1 MSLLLPATVFDYIQR
16 SAASL
21 LSTASLDGD
30 YNLLLAQ
37 FIENPS
43 EKLHLYERLET
54 EKLAD
59 LAHSASIVV
68 FLKQRGPLL
77 DSVPCT
83 DQIFVA
89 KLPLRSSPRQNFE
102 YLELLLQFGIS
113 PYFSALT
120 SFATSQSVASTQK
133 KISELAL
140 SFQHLQQTIQ
150 IPNLATTAHPAILRA
165 VRQNQHLAAFSIDIL
180 DEHTKTDSKIL
191 NEMQSIVNDWVKQV
205 QNVAQLSHEPS
216 DGPTLA
222 EVNFWA
228 SKETALLSIQEQLK
242 SPEIQLTLD
251 VLRSA
256 KRYHATVTFSDT
268 GIKDAL
274 NVAAKYNQLLKDLPI
289 NDLLSAQSL
298 DKIGEAVSSIF
309 EHLRKLRVTMYP
321 IQRAIELC
329 QTIVEDT
336 MLKITG
342 ILHDAKVME
351 LAYADFKLISD
362 QVDDLL
368 NNLDDHIKDFTTMAR
383 ELLRKRSDKF
393 IAVRIV
399 VPDELKKAVSKAAGF
414 RSQHEE
420 LREIVSNLVKAT
432 KVTAYLEEL
441 DYAYSAVETANPLD
455 IGTEGQRAW
464 TQAERTYQ
472 KRVNAL
478 EDKLIE
484 FLRQTLQAISAPNET
499 FTIFE
504 QYSFLLKRP
513 NIRASIFDHQHE
525 LLQVIQDDLVSLQQ
539 EFERQKSTQKMLQ
552 LRDIPRFSSMIAWI
566 SQARYK
572 IEFLITRMEL
582 VLTKDWA
589 KYPEGAKI
597 ENEMKLLMEKL
608 DLDKC
613 YRDWLSSFKQ
623 NVKDTTVRQYILKI
637 ERTESKEF
645 TVKVNLSPAD
655 AELFKEVNLL
665 QIMGFE
671 IPRNVASLAH
681 TLETIYPIATSLN
694 NSVINFES
702 ILQQVDQL
710 GELKVLLQPYLITI
724 FRGITFLSQS
734 EWIALENAQVLI
746 ESGLTNLDEVKVCEE
761 AEKFQFQIQTLL
773 QKFEFLESSREQ
785 IKTALNDLTTCRY
798 TAEEFRRNIDT
809 LQREV
814 NKFALQGFTNIE
826 EFTNAMNLAVE
837 DILFHRCKSELAIWR
852 ARLCG
857 MEGDIPDK
865 IHTIVMQDFK
875 LSVRPPLEISEMSIV
890 ADLNKCLN
898 TVTSQHRLTSGHF
911 DVSIDDH
918 PKMFSNLQNLLQRP
932 YFECVEELGQ
942 VMVLAK
948 NLVDKWL
955 QLQSLWGIELED
967 LKRAFGTN
975 LSQWRDALLEVK
987 HLKEAFDTVETFTR
1001 FGPIKLEYE
1010 QAQWK
1015 VSTYY
1020 NTWQR
1025 NILDALTHLVSKEIN
1040 CTLEEVKA
1048 QRRAI
1053 ETAPVDFGSAKAVIA
1068 LVDFLYQTKNYVQES
1083 STKIQ
1088 TLDSCNH
1095 LLILFR
1101 VKFGHDWVHFEQL
1114 QKAFFALSTLVD
1126 AKIQLILSNMT
1137 LVVSTV
1143 EKEAGML
1150 KESIDSLNKQWSNDK
1165 PLGKKLEPEVALS
1178 SLSRFE
1184 NACLRLMKEWS
1195 KLLNASKVLDLQLL
1209 IKDNLSSILGEV
1221 EDLRR
1226 FWSIINELQVSLTEL
1241 RSQKWSSVTISSLR
1255 KTLEDILARSRA
1267 QPATIRQYSAF
1278 EEFQAKLKTYIKVL
1292 PIIGGL
1298 RSDAINDRHWIEI
1311 FRDHTLKEP
1320 PANMTLGHVLD
1331 LDLAANEKYFKS
1343 AIHKAQGEKSLEKS
1357 INNIQKNWD
1366 QLSFQLFQFNDEFR
1380 LIKGWDVLFQT
1391 ITEDLNTLWSTK
1403 MSPYY
1408 SAFEKTINQLEEK
1421 LSDVQS
1427 VLDMWI
1433 DVQRQWI
1440 YLSGVFEKND
1450 EIRKLLPLESNR
1462 FYNTSSEFHS
1472 LMKKVYKSVLVAEV
1486 SNIPNVKQILTK
1498 ISETLEKIKK
1508 SLIGYLEKQRD
1519 IFPRFY
1525 FIGNEEL
1532 LEIVGNSTNI
1542 PLVSTYLQ
1550 KMFIGIAGTLY
1561 NPDVSKIEGIIS
1573 PEGEK
1578 VTLNSPVSLVTHQ
1591 SLTDWLRELEMETK
1605 RTLAHLLQRSLKQLF
1620 TVWDSEDLKE
1630 SLVQWIDKYP
1640 NQILILSLQVF
1651 WTQLVESTA
1660 DHSMCVEKYS
1670 KVLSVFAELILKD
1683 LSSLQRRKYENLII
1697 ELVHQR
1703 DILALQKDQSLK
1715 SYEWLSQQRYYLV
1728 ETDNIVESVVVKQ
1741 GNWAA
1746 HYGFEYLG
1754 APARLV
1760 YTPLMDT
1767 CHLAM
1772 TEALNEKLGGSL
1784 VGPAG
1789 TGKTESIKAL
1799 GQNLGMM
1806 VLVFCCDETF
1816 DFHSVSRILI
1826 GVCRVGSWCC
1836 FDEFN
1841 RLDRKMLSAIST
1853 QIEKIETALG
1863 ADNGMN
1869 IEVLG
1874 KKFQVAAGSGVFIT
1888 SNPNYAGRSALP
1900 DNLKTKYRTFAVVQ
1914 PDESVICEV
1923 ILISQGFSSAKRL
1936 GEQVVDFFRRLA
1948 SSCSNQP
1955 HYDFGLRALKSTLAR
1970 CGGFRR
1976 ALREQSVDSEME
1988 SRIVVHSLNTVTLPK
2003 LLVQD
2008 EPFFSA
2014 HIDIF
2019 GCDEGLETAADELVP
2034 HLKEIAAER
2043 GLAASSS
2050 WLKKAL
2056 QVFEI
2061 QRSHH
2066 GFMMVGDAGS
2076 GKTMLFECLL
2086 EAMKRLTGVENSVY
2100 TIDPKVLGKEPLYG
2114 SLDYATREWTDGV
2127 FTTLLRRVELN
2138 LRREKSKNIW
2148 IVFDGDVDPQWVE
2161 NLNSV
2166 LDDNKILTLPSGE
2179 RIPLPDNVRIVFE
2192 VENLNFATPATVSRC
2207 GIVSFGNMLFGFED
2221 YYANLMCSFRN
2232 QSLENEDMAGNFRT
2246 GSVDDIK
2253 QRFANHLQELL
2264 PASVLQQVWLETKKY
2279 AHVMDR
2285 GLSMIDTFFGLM
2297 SQRLEKLAV
2306 QAAVVQEDL
2315 VPYVA
2320 HSALHSLIWSF
2331 AGDLSLE
2338 NREKFCSYVQTLPGL
2353 AQFSIPDMLYSDI
2366 SMVDYTW
2373 SPCDIE
2379 ESDLEP
2385 HMITRP
2391 DIVIPT
2397 LDTSVHENL
2406 IFSLVGKHETVILCG
2421 PPGSGKTMTLMSAL
2435 RKSHQYIFVGVNFSK
2450 DTTPDLVVKALEQ
2463 HCVYQTGPTGLKLV
2477 PAVAEKWV
2485 VLFCDEIN
2493 LPEFDEYGSQTT
2505 ISFLRQLVEKNGFWR
2520 KKDGA
2525 WVSLGNIQLVGA
2537 CNPPTDPGRN
2547 VLNGRFLRHCSVIM
2561 VDYPGTQSLN
2571 QIYSTFNKA
2580 LLKCV
2585 PDLRGYVQSLTDS
2598 MIQVYT
2604 SSKAHFT
2611 DRAHYIYSPREL
2623 TRWVRGIYEAVR
2635 SSTQLSLEGLLRIWA
2650 HEALRLFSDRLITQE
2665 ERIWTYEMIKS
2676 TLTKNFPYTDTES
2689 ALEMP
2694 ILYSGWLSYDY
2705 SPVSEKELGAFLEQR
2720 LKVFSEEETNVS
2732 LVLYPDL
2739 LDHVLRIDRV
2749 LKNPQGHMILVGPS
2763 GSGKTT
2769 LTKFVAWI
2777 NGLSIHQLS
2786 VSRKYTLA
2794 EFDATLRELLRRAA
2808 EGDKLCFIIDESAIL
2823 ETAFLERMNTLL
2835 ANAEVPGLF
2844 EGEDYNTLMTL
2855 CSQKSQEQG
2864 LFLDSDAEL
2873 YTWFTEQVAKNFH
2886 VVFTI
2891 TDPYSSNAPPLISSP
2906 ALFNR
2911 CVISWM
2917 GDWTA
2922 ESLETVAKGLLAVL
2936 PINNSQ
2942 YHAPLGVGVDGL
2954 RDAVVNVL
2962 VSIHGGFR
2970 NRSPT
2975 PNEFFS
2981 LVNNFISSF
2990 EQKETEL
2997 QEHQSHINVGLDRLR
3012 ETFLEVKKL
3021 SESLS
3026 VKKLQLDNKNKE
3038 AREMLDKMITDQNE
3052 AERKQ
3057 EASIEIH
3064 KRFTE
3069 QERIIS
3075 DRRNV
3080 VLEDLKNVEPLIL
3093 EAQKGVKN
3101 IKKQHLTELRSMN
3114 NPPEAVKMTLES
3126 VCILLGYEVNT
3137 WRDVQLI
3144 IRRDD
3149 FIASIVGFDSEVH
3162 LTKEL
3167 ADFMEREFISRP
3179 GYNFEAVNRASKAC
3193 GPLLLWVEAQLRY
3206 ASVVEKVQPL
3216 RNEVRA
3222 LENELI
3228 DTKAKLIA
3236 IDGMINDLQESIE
3249 VYKEK
3254 YSETIRESEK
3264 IKAEMQDVETK
3275 VGRSTLLLESLREE
3289 KVRWEAS
3296 VVAFQGQREC
3306 LVGNTLL
3313 GAAYMSYLGRY
3324 NELERREYLELWKTE
3339 LAKYAIPFD
3348 STFNYRASSLKPD
3361 QEFTWQTNG
3370 LPNDELFIENTMMMS
3385 ADRRFAFL
3393 IDPSGL
3399 MIDFMEKQ
3407 YQDIVVTS
3415 FLDDGYV
3422 KLLENC
3428 IRFGGSILIRDGE
3441 HYDPIVS
3448 RVIARDVE
3456 TSGGRSLVKLGSREI
3471 DLSPKFQL
3479 FVHTKDASARIP
3491 PYLEARMNVLNYTFT
3506 SSSLVNQAL
3515 NMTLNS
3521 EQPAL
3526 EQQLVELS
3534 KLNGEYKESLY
3545 NLENDLLLSLSDTR
3559 VSILENDE
3567 LVNKLESI
3575 KHEAAT
3581 IKTKLSQSS
3590 EILDQVKQVRDKYL
3604 SLGEAFC
3611 NIQLL
3616 LDRLWKLNRV
3626 YQFASMDMVVIF
3638 KKMLTQN
3645 KGRPVSE
3652 MVKAFGKE
3660 VYSTLSGSL
3669 LQEDRAIFENLMKE
3683 YVGDFEHSGEY
3694 DISQLLES
3702 HKYFILRTSGGFDAS
3717 STVYSLAL
3725 AAQQHVESYSMGSSE
3740 GVEVARRLFVAALKK
3755 GSWLLIENVHMAPDF
3770 VEIIPK
3776 LFEAEIHSEFRLFMT
3791 CQTDSHIAT
3800 TIVKMCK
3807 QVILESNPG
3816 IRTVLQETLIRPNG
3830 ILNLRKAQH
3839 PDHARLYVLLAWFYG
3854 ILRER
3859 LRFVPVG
3866 FKERYEF
3873 TQSDLSSAKH
3883 VLDQIISKGVS
3894 WDMLS
3899 NLLGRVVF
3907 GGKVTDKED
3916 LEVIIDIS
3924 ALLFNS
3930 NVLDSQS
3937 IAVDGSSIYLP
3948 ESDSIDDCISWIN
3961 SLPEIEPISWLGLN
3975 AEVERIVE
3983 EKQASRAKAEILK
3996 LK

>member
-1 MSLLLPATVFDYIQR
+1 MSLLLPATVFDYVRR

-21 LSTASLDGD
+21 LSTASLDGEYD
-30 YNLLLAQ
+30 
-37 FIENPS
+37 
-43 EKLHLYERLET
+43 
-54 EKLAD
+54 
-59 LAHSASIVV
+59 
-68 FLKQRGPLL
+68 
-77 DSVPCT
+77 
-83 DQIFVA
+83 
-89 KLPLRSSPRQNFE
+89 LPLRSSPRQNFE
-102 YLELLLQFGIS
+102 YLESLLQFGIA
-113 PYFSALT
+113 PYFSVLT
-120 SFATSQSVASTQK
+120 SSATSQSVASTQK
-133 KISELAL
+133 KISELTL

-150 IPNLATTAHPAILRA
+150 IPNLAATAHPAILRA
-165 VRQNQHLAAFSIDIL
+165 VRENQHLAAFSIDIL

-191 NEMQSIVNDWVKQV
+191 NEMQSIANDWMKQV

-228 SKETALLSIQEQLK
+228 SKEAALLSIQEQLR

-274 NVAAKYNQLLKDLPI
+274 NVAAKHNQLLKDLPI

-298 DKIGEAVSSIF
+298 DKIGEAVSAVF

-321 IQRAIELC
+321 IQRAIKLC
-329 QTIVEDT
+329 QSIVEDIVH
-336 MLKITG
+336 KISSV
-342 ILHDAKVME
+342 LHDAKVME
-351 LAYADFKLISD
+351 LTYAAFKLISD
-362 QVDDLL
+362 QVDGLL
-368 NNLDDHIKDFTTMAR
+368 GTLEECIKDFTTMAR

-393 IAVRIV
+393 IAVRIA
-399 VPDELKKAVSKAAGF
+399 VPNELKEAVSKAAEF

-432 KVTAYLEEL
+432 KVTEYLDEL

-455 IGTEGQRAW
+455 LGPEGQRAW

-499 FTIFE
+499 FTVFE
-504 QYSFLLKRP
+504 QYSFLLKRS
-513 NIRASIFDHQHE
+513 NIRASIFDHQSE
-525 LLQVIQDDLVSLQQ
+525 LLQVIQDDLASLQQ
-539 EFERQKSTQKMLQ
+539 EFKRQRSTQKMLQ
-552 LRDIPRFSSMIAWI
+552 LRDVPRFSSMIAWI

-572 IEFLITRMEL
+572 IEFLAARMEL

-613 YRDWLSSFKQ
+613 YRDWLSNFNHNFKEMT
-623 NVKDTTVRQYILKI
+623 VKRYIFKI
-637 ERTESKEF
+637 ERTESKDF
-645 TVKVNLSPAD
+645 RVKVNLSPAD

-671 IPRNVASLAH
+671 IPRNVASLANI
-681 TLETIYPIATSLN
+681 LETIYPVATSLN
-694 NSVINFES
+694 NSVINLES
-702 ILQQVDQL
+702 VLQQVDQL
-710 GELKVLLQPYLITI
+710 GELKVLLQPYLNII
-724 FRGITFLSQS
+724 FKGIKFLSQS

-746 ESGLTNLDEVKVCEE
+746 DSGLTNLDEVKVCEE
-761 AEKFQFQIQTLL
+761 AENFQSQIQTLL
-773 QKFEFLESSREQ
+773 QKFEFLEFSREQ
-785 IKTALNDLTTCRY
+785 IKAILDDLTTCKY
-798 TAEEFRRNIDT
+798 TEEAFRCNIDA

-814 NKFALQGFTNIE
+814 NQFALQGFTNIE
-826 EFTNAMNLAVE
+826 EFTNAMNVAVE
-837 DILFHRCKSELAIWR
+837 DILFHRCKSELTVWK

-865 IHTIVMQDFK
+865 VHTIVMQDFK
-875 LSVRPPLEISEMSIV
+875 IVVRPPLEISKMSIV
-890 ADLNKCLN
+890 GDLNKCLS
-898 TVTSQHRLTSGHF
+898 TVTNQQRLISGQF
-911 DVSIDDH
+911 DVSTDQNAH
-918 PKMFSNLQNLLQRP
+918 FFSGPQILLQRP
-932 YFECVEELGQ
+932 YFECIEELEH
-942 VMVLAK
+942 VVVSAK
-948 NLVDKWL
+948 GLVDKWL
-955 QLQSLWGIELED
+955 QLQSLWSIDFQD

-975 LSQWRDALLEVK
+975 LSQWRDALLDVK
-987 HLKEAFDTVETFTR
+987 NLKEAFDTVETFTR

-1015 VSTYY
+1015 VSNYY

-1025 NILDALTHLVSKEIN
+1025 NISDILTQLVSKEIR
-1040 CTLEEVKA
+1040 CSLEEIKA
-1048 QRRAI
+1048 QRRAL
-1053 ETAPVDFGSAKAVIA
+1053 ESAPVDFGSAKAVIA
-1068 LVDFLYQTKNYVQES
+1068 LVDLLYQTKNYVQES
-1083 STKIQ
+1083 STKIE
-1088 TLDSCNH
+1088 TIDSCNH

-1114 QKAFFALSTLVD
+1114 QKAFLSLSSLVD
-1126 AKIQLILSNMT
+1126 AKINLVLANMD

-1143 EKEAGML
+1143 EREASL
-1150 KESIDSLNKQWSNDK
+1150 LRESIDSLNKQWGNDK
-1165 PLGKKLEPEVALS
+1165 PLGKRLEPEVALS
-1178 SLSRFE
+1178 SLSGFE
-1184 NACLRLMKEWS
+1184 KACQRLIKERS

-1209 IKDNLSSILGEV
+1209 IKDTLSSILGEV

-1226 FWSIINELQVSLTEL
+1226 FWSIINELQVSLTDL
-1241 RSQKWSSVTISSLR
+1241 RSQEWSSVTITSLR
-1255 KTLEDILARSRA
+1255 KTLEDVLARSRA
-1267 QPATIRQYSAF
+1267 QPAAIRQYSAF
-1278 EEFQAKLKTYIKVL
+1278 EEFQAKVKTYIKVL

-1298 RSDAINDRHWIEI
+1298 RSDAISDRHWIEI
-1311 FRDHTLKEP
+1311 FRDHTLKDP
-1320 PANMTLGHVLD
+1320 PAKMTLGHVLD
-1331 LDLAANEKYFKS
+1331 LDLVTNEKYFKS
-1343 AIHKAQGEKSLEKS
+1343 AIHKAQGEKNLEKS
-1357 INNIQKNWD
+1357 ITAIQKNWE
-1366 QLSFQLFQFNDEFR
+1366 QLSFELFRFNDDFI
-1380 LIKGWDVLFQT
+1380 LIKGWDALFQT
-1391 ITEDLNTLWSTK
+1391 ITEDLNSLWSMK

-1408 SAFEKTINQLEEK
+1408 SAFEKTVNQLEMK
-1421 LSDVQS
+1421 LSDVQT

-1450 EIRKLLPLESNR
+1450 EIKKLLPLESTR
-1462 FYNTSSEFHS
+1462 FYNTSAEFHS
-1472 LMKKVYKSVLVAEV
+1472 LMKKVHKSVLVAEV
-1486 SNIPNVKQILTK
+1486 SNIPNIKQVLTK

-1532 LEIVGNSTNI
+1532 LEIVGNSANI
-1542 PLVSTYLQ
+1542 PLVSSYLQ

-1561 NPDVSKIEGIIS
+1561 NPELSRIEGIVS

-1578 VTLNSPVSLVTHQ
+1578 VNLNSPVSLVAHP
-1591 SLTDWLRELEMETK
+1591 SLTDWLRELETETK
-1605 RTLAHLLQRSLKQLF
+1605 RTLAHLLQRSLKQLL
-1620 TVWDSEDLKE
+1620 TVWDSQDQKG

-1640 NQILILSLQVF
+1640 NQVLILSLQVF
-1651 WTQLVESTA
+1651 WTQLVESSA
-1660 DHSMCVEKYS
+1660 ELSICEEKYS
-1670 KVLSVFAELILKD
+1670 EVLSIFAELILHD

-1703 DILALQKDQSLK
+1703 EVLALQEKQNLK
-1715 SYEWLSQQRYYLV
+1715 SYEWLSQQRYYLI
-1728 ETDNIVESVVVKQ
+1728 ETDNILESVVVKQ

-1799 GQNLGMM
+1799 GQNLGVM

-1853 QIEKIETALG
+1853 QIEKIETALE
-1863 ADNGMN
+1863 ADNGMD
-1869 IEVLG
+1869 IEILG
-1874 KKFQVAAGSGVFIT
+1874 KKFPVAAGSGVFIT

-1914 PDESVICEV
+1914 PDESMICEV

-1948 SSCSNQP
+1948 SSCSDQP

-1976 ALREQSVDSEME
+1976 ALRDQSVDSEME

-2003 LLVQD
+2003 LLVHD
-2008 EPFFSA
+2008 EPFFA
-2014 HIDIF
+2014 EHISIF
-2019 GCDEGLETAADELVP
+2019 GCAEGLKTAADELVP
-2034 HLKEIAAER
+2034 HLKEIAAEK
-2043 GLAASSS
+2043 GLAASSA

-2066 GFMMVGDAGS
+2066 GFMMVGDAAS
-2076 GKTMLFECLL
+2076 GKTLLFECLL
-2086 EAMKRLTGVENSVY
+2086 EAMKRLTGVENSLY

-2127 FTTLLRRVELN
+2127 FTSILRRVELN

-2166 LDDNKILTLPSGE
+2166 LDDNKMLTLPSGE
-2179 RIPLPDNVRIVFE
+2179 RIPLPENVRIVFE

-2207 GIVSFGNMLFGFED
+2207 GIVSFGNRLFDLED

-2232 QSLENEDMAGNFRT
+2232 QSLENEDMAGSFRG

-2253 QRFANHLQELL
+2253 QKFVDHVQELL
-2264 PASVLQQVWLETKKY
+2264 PASVLQQLLLETKKY

-2285 GLSMIDTFFGLM
+2285 DLSMIDTFFGLM
-2297 SQRLEKLAV
+2297 SQRLEQLAA
-2306 QAAVVQEDL
+2306 QAAIVHDDT

-2320 HSALHSLIWSF
+2320 RSTLHSLMWSF
-2331 AGDLSLE
+2331 AGDLTLE
-2338 NREKFCSYVQTLPGL
+2338 NRERFCSYVQTLPGL
-2353 AQFSIPDMLYSDI
+2353 ARFSSPDMLYSDI
-2366 SMVDYTW
+2366 SMVDYDW
-2373 SPCDIE
+2373 SPCDVEAI
-2379 ESDLEP
+2379 DLEP

-2397 LDTSVHENL
+2397 LGTRVLENL
-2406 IFSLVGKHETVILCG
+2406 IFSLVRKHETVILCG
-2421 PPGSGKTMTLMSAL
+2421 PPGSGKTMTLMAAL

-2450 DTTPDLVVKALEQ
+2450 DTTPELVVKALEQ
-2463 HCVYQTGPTGLKLV
+2463 HCVYQTSPAGLKLV

-2493 LPEFDEYGSQTT
+2493 LPAFDEYGSQTT
-2505 ISFLRQLVEKNGFWR
+2505 ISFLRQLVERNGFWR
-2520 KKDGA
+2520 KQDGA

-2547 VLNGRFLRHCSVIM
+2547 VLNRRFLRHCSVIM

-2635 SSTQLSLEGLLRIWA
+2635 SSPQLSLEGFLRIWA
-2650 HEALRLFSDRLITQE
+2650 HEALRLFSDRLISQE
-2665 ERIWTYEMIKS
+2665 ERNWTYEMIKS
-2676 TLTKNFPYTDTES
+2676 TLTKNFPCIDAES
-2689 ALEMP
+2689 ALQTP

-2705 SPVSEKELGAFLEQR
+2705 SPVSEKELGAFVEQR

-2777 NGLSIHQLS
+2777 NGLWIHQLS
-2786 VSRKYTLA
+2786 VSRNYTLA

-2808 EGDKLCFIIDESAIL
+2808 DGEKLCFIIDESAIL

-2844 EGEDYNTLMTL
+2844 EGEDYNTLMTV

-2917 GDWTA
+2917 GDWRA

-2942 YHAPLGVGVDGL
+2942 YHAPSGVDVDGL
-2954 RDAVVNVL
+2954 RDAVVDVL

-2981 LVNNFISSF
+2981 LVNNFIRSF
-2990 EQKETEL
+2990 KQKETEL

-3021 SESLS
+3021 NESLS
-3026 VKKLQLDNKNKE
+3026 VKKIQLDNKNKE
-3038 AREMLDKMITDQNE
+3038 ARQMLDKMITDQNE

-3064 KRFTE
+3064 KRFAE

-3075 DRRNV
+3075 ERRNV
-3080 VLEDLKNVEPLIL
+3080 VLEDLRNVEPLIL

-3126 VCILLGYEVNT
+3126 VCILLGYDVST

-3216 RNEVRA
+3216 RNEVQL
-3222 LENELI
+3222 LENELV

-3264 IKAEMQDVETK
+3264 IKAEMQDVEAK

-3313 GAAYMSYLGRY
+3313 EAAYMSYLGRY
-3324 NELERREYLELWKTE
+3324 NELERREYLELWKRE

-3348 STFNYRASSLKPD
+3348 STFTYRASSLKPD

-3370 LPNDELFIENTMMMS
+3370 LPNDELFIENTMIMS
-3385 ADRRFAFL
+3385 ADKRFAFL

-3399 MIDFMEKQ
+3399 MIDFMGKQ
-3407 YQDIVVTS
+3407 YQDLVITS

-3441 HYDPIVS
+3441 HYDPIIS

-3471 DLSPKFQL
+3471 DLSPNFQL

-3491 PYLEARMNVLNYTFT
+3491 LCLEARMNVLNYTFT

-3521 EQPAL
+3521 EQPSL
-3526 EQQLVELS
+3526 QQQLDELS

-3575 KHEAAT
+3575 KHQAAT
-3581 IKTKLSQSS
+3581 IKTKLSRSS
-3590 EILDQVKQVRDKYL
+3590 EVLDQVKQVRDKYL

-3611 NIQLL
+3611 SIQLL
-3616 LDRLWKLNRV
+3616 LDRLWKLNRI
-3626 YQFASMDMVVIF
+3626 YQFASLDLVVIF
-3638 KKMLTQN
+3638 RKMLMQN

-3660 VYSTLSGSL
+3660 VYSTLSSSL
-3669 LQEDRAIFENLMKE
+3669 LQEDRAIFESLLKQ

-3694 DISQLLES
+3694 DISQLLAS
-3702 HKYFILRTSGGFDAS
+3702 NKYFILRTSGGFDAS
-3717 STVYSLAL
+3717 STVYSLART
-3725 AAQQHVESYSMGSSE
+3725 AQQHVESYSMGSSE
-3740 GVEVARRLFVAALKK
+3740 GVEVARRLFAAALKK
-3755 GSWLLIENVHMAPDF
+3755 GNWLLIENVHMAPDF
-3770 VEIIPK
+3770 IEIIPK
-3776 LFEAEIHSEFRLFMT
+3776 LLEGEIHKEFRLFMT
-3791 CQTDSHIAT
+3791 SQTDSHIAAT
-3800 TIVKMCK
+3800 VVKMCK

-3816 IRTVLQETLIRPNG
+3816 IRTVLQETLVRTNG
-3830 ILNLRKAQH
+3830 ILNLGKAQH
-3839 PDHARLYVLLAWFYG
+3839 PDHARMYVLLAWFYG

-3866 FKERYEF
+3866 FKENYEF
-3873 TQSDLSSAKH
+3873 TQSDLSSARN
-3883 VLDQIISKGVS
+3883 VLDQIISKGIS

-3916 LEVIIDIS
+3916 LKAITDIS

-3930 NVLDSQS
+3930 NVLDAQS
-3937 IAVDGSSIYLP
+3937 IAVDGSSVFLP
-3948 ESDSIDDCISWIN
+3948 ETDSIDDCISWIN

-3975 AEVERIVE
+3975 TEVERIVE
-3983 EKQASRAKAEILK
+3983 EKQASRISAEILK

>member
-1 MSLLLPATVFDYIQR
+1 MSLLLPATVFDYIRR

-21 LSTASLDGD
+21 LSAASLDGD
-30 YNLLLAQ
+30 YDLLLTQ
-37 FIENPS
+37 FIQNPTES
-43 EKLHLYERLET
+43 ALFLRLET

-59 LAHSASIVV
+59 LAQSASIVV

-77 DSVPCT
+77 ASLPCS

-89 KLPLRSSPRQNFE
+89 KLPLRSPPRQNFE
-102 YLELLLQFGIS
+102 YLESLLQFGIA
-113 PYFSALT
+113 PYFSVLT
-120 SFATSQSVASTQK
+120 SAATSQSVASTQK
-133 KISELAL
+133 KISELTL

-150 IPNLATTAHPAILRA
+150 IPNLATTAHPAILHA
-165 VRQNQHLAAFSIDIL
+165 VQQNQHLASVSIDVL

-191 NEMQSIVNDWVKQV
+191 NEMQAIVNEWVKQV

-268 GIKDAL
+268 GIRDAL
-274 NVAAKYNQLLKDLPI
+274 NLAAKYNQLLKDLPI

-298 DKIGEAVSSIF
+298 DKVGEAVSAIF

-329 QTIVEDT
+329 QTIVEDI
-336 MLKITG
+336 MHKLIG
-342 ILHDAKVME
+342 ILHNAKVME

-362 QVDDLL
+362 QVDNLL
-368 NNLDDHIKDFTTMAR
+368 GNLDECIKDFTTMAR

-399 VPDELKKAVSKAAGF
+399 VPSELKEAVSKAAEF

-420 LREIVSNLVKAT
+420 LKEIVSNLVKAT
-432 KVTAYLEEL
+432 KVTEYLEEV
-441 DYAYSAVETANPLD
+441 DYAYSAVETASPLD
-455 IGTEGQRAW
+455 MGTEGQRAW
-464 TQAERTYQ
+464 TQVERTYQ

-478 EDKLIE
+478 EDKLIA
-484 FLRQTLQAISAPNET
+484 FLRQTLQAISAPNEI

-504 QYSFLLKRP
+504 QYSFLLRRP
-513 NIRASIFDHQHE
+513 NIRAAIFDHQHE

-539 EFERQKSTQKMLQ
+539 EFKRQKSTQKMLQ
-552 LRDIPRFSSMIAWI
+552 LRDVPRFSSMIAWI

-572 IEFLITRMEL
+572 IEFLVTRMEL

-597 ENEMKLLMEKL
+597 ENEMELLMEKL

-623 NVKDTTVRQYILKI
+623 NIKDTTVKQKILKI
-637 ERTESKEF
+637 ERTESKELR
-645 TVKVNLSPAD
+645 VKVNLTPAD

-694 NSVINFES
+694 NSVINLES
-702 ILQQVDQL
+702 ILKQVDQL
-710 GELKVLLQPYLITI
+710 GELKVLLQPYLNTI
-724 FRGITFLSQS
+724 FEGIRFLSQS

-746 ESGLTNLDEVKVCEE
+746 DSGLTNLDEVKVCEE
-761 AEKFQFQIQTLL
+761 AEKFQSQIQTLL
-773 QKFEFLESSREQ
+773 QKFEFLELSREQ
-785 IKTALNDLTTCRY
+785 IKAILNDLTTCNY
-798 TAEEFRRNIDT
+798 TEDGFRRNIDA
-809 LQREV
+809 LQRDV

-826 EFTNAMNLAVE
+826 EFTSAMNFAVE
-837 DILFHRCKSELAIWR
+837 DILVHRCQSELALWK
-852 ARLCG
+852 ARLYG
-857 MEGDIPDK
+857 MEGAIPDK

-875 LSVRPPLEISEMSIV
+875 LSVRPPLELSNMSIV

-898 TVTSQHRLTSGHF
+898 IVTGQHRLTSGQF
-911 DVSIDDH
+911 DVSIDQS
-918 PKMFSNLQNLLQRP
+918 PNSFSNLQSMLQRP
-932 YFECVEELGQ
+932 YFECVEELGH
-942 VMVLAK
+942 VMVSATS
-948 NLVDKWL
+948 LVGKWL
-955 QLQSLWGIELED
+955 QLQSLWSIEFED
-967 LKRAFGTN
+967 LKKAFGTN
-975 LSQWRDALLEVK
+975 LSQWRDALLDVK
-987 HLKEAFDTVETFTR
+987 NLKEAFDTVETFTKI
-1001 FGPIKLEYE
+1001 GPIKLEYE
-1010 QAQWK
+1010 HAQRK
-1015 VSTYY
+1015 VSAHY

-1025 NILDALTHLVSKEIN
+1025 NILDVLTQLVSKEIS
-1040 CTLEEVKA
+1040 CTLEEIRA
-1048 QRRAI
+1048 QRRAV

-1068 LVDFLYQTKNYVQES
+1068 LVDLLYQTRNYVQEG
-1083 STKIQ
+1083 STKLQ
-1088 TLDSCNH
+1088 TIDSCNH

-1101 VKFGHDWVHFEQL
+1101 VKFGHDWVHYEQL
-1114 QKAFFALSTLVD
+1114 QKAFFSLSSLVD
-1126 AKIQLILSNMT
+1126 AKIQLVLSNMAT
-1137 LVVSTV
+1137 VVSTV
-1143 EKEAGML
+1143 EKEASKL
-1150 KESIDSLNKQWSNDK
+1150 KESIDSLTNQWDNDK

-1178 SLSRFE
+1178 SLSGFE
-1184 NACLRLMKEWS
+1184 KACKRLLKERS

-1209 IKDNLSSILGEV
+1209 IKDTLSSVLEEIG
-1221 EDLRR
+1221 DLRR
-1226 FWSIINELQVSLTEL
+1226 FWSIIDGLQVSLTEL
-1241 RSQKWSSVTISSLR
+1241 RSQEWSSVTISSLR
-1255 KTLEDILARSRA
+1255 KLLEDILARSRA
-1267 QPATIRQYSAF
+1267 QPAAIRQYSAF
-1278 EEFQAKLKTYIKVL
+1278 EEFQGKLKSYIKVL

-1298 RSDAINDRHWIEI
+1298 RSDAINDRHWTEI
-1311 FRDHTLKEP
+1311 FKDHTLKAP
-1320 PANMTLGHVLD
+1320 PAKMTLGHVLD

-1343 AIHKAQGEKSLEKS
+1343 AIHKAQGEKNLEKS
-1357 INNIQKNWD
+1357 INNIQKNWE

-1380 LIKGWDVLFQT
+1380 LIKGWDTLFQT
-1391 ITEDLNTLWSTK
+1391 ITEDLNTLWSMK

-1408 SAFEKTINQLEEK
+1408 SAFEKSINQLEEK

-1450 EIRKLLPLESNR
+1450 EIKKLLPLESNR
-1462 FYNTSSEFHS
+1462 FYNTSAEFHS
-1472 LMKKVYKSVLVAEV
+1472 LMRKVYKSVLVAEV
-1486 SNIPNVKQILTK
+1486 SNIPNVKQVLSK
-1498 ISETLEKIKK
+1498 IFETLEKIKK

-1561 NPDVSKIEGIIS
+1561 NPEVSKIEGIIS

-1578 VTLNSPVSLVTHQ
+1578 VILNSPVSLVAHP
-1591 SLTDWLRELEMETK
+1591 SLTEWLRELETETK

-1620 TVWDSEDLKE
+1620 TVWDSDALKR
-1630 SLVQWIDKYP
+1630 SLVQWIEEYP

-1660 DHSMCVEKYS
+1660 DQKTCVEKYS
-1670 KVLSVFAELILKD
+1670 EVLSIFAELILQD
-1683 LSSLQRRKYENLII
+1683 LTSLQRRKYENLII

-1703 DILALQKDQSLK
+1703 DILARQKGKNLK
-1715 SYEWLSQQRYYLV
+1715 SYDWLSQQRYYLL
-1728 ETDNIVESVVVKQ
+1728 ETDNVLESVVVKQ

-1799 GQNLGMM
+1799 GQNLGVM

-1816 DFHSVSRILI
+1816 DFQSVSRILI
-1826 GVCRVGSWCC
+1826 GICRVGSWCC

-1841 RLDRKMLSAIST
+1841 RLDKRMLSAIST

-1863 ADNGMN
+1863 ADDGVE
-1869 IEVLG
+1869 IEILG

-1900 DNLKTKYRTFAVVQ
+1900 DNLKTKYRTFAVVK
-1914 PDESVICEV
+1914 PDESIICEV
-1923 ILISQGFSSAKRL
+1923 ILISQGFNSAKRL

-1988 SRIVVHSLNTVTLPK
+1988 SKIVVHSLNTVTLPK

-2008 EPFFSA
+2008 EPFFA
-2014 HIDIF
+2014 EHIGVF

-2034 HLKEIAAER
+2034 HLKEIAAEK

-2050 WLKKAL
+2050 WLKKAI

-2066 GFMMVGDAGS
+2066 GFMMVGDAGC

-2086 EAMKRLTGVENSVY
+2086 EAMRRLTGVENSVY

-2127 FTTLLRRVELN
+2127 FSTILRRVELN

-2179 RIPLPDNVRIVFE
+2179 RIPLPENVRIVFE

-2207 GIVSFGNMLFGFED
+2207 GIVSFGNLLFGFED
-2221 YYANLMCSFRN
+2221 YYASLMCSFRN
-2232 QSLENEDMAGNFRT
+2232 QSLENEMAGNVLA
-2246 GSVDDIK
+2246 GSVDAIK
-2253 QRFANHLQELL
+2253 QKFADDVQELL
-2264 PASVLQQVWLETKKY
+2264 PASVLQQVWLETKNY

-2285 GLSMIDTFFGLM
+2285 GLSMLDTFFGLM

-2306 QAAVVQEDL
+2306 QATVLHSDT

-2320 HSALHSLIWSF
+2320 RSILHSLIWSF
-2331 AGDLSLE
+2331 AGDLTLE
-2338 NREKFCSYVQTLPGL
+2338 SREKFCSYVQTLPGL
-2353 AQFSIPDMLYSDI
+2353 ARFSAPNMLYSDI
-2366 SMVDYTW
+2366 SMADYNW
-2373 SPCDIE
+2373 SPCE
-2379 ESDLEP
+2379 VEGCDLEP

-2406 IFSLVGKHETVILCG
+2406 IFSLVRKHETVILCG
-2421 PPGSGKTMTLMSAL
+2421 PPGSGKTMTLMAAL

-2450 DTTPDLVVKALEQ
+2450 DTTPDLVVRALEQ
-2463 HCVYQTGPTGLKLV
+2463 HCVYQNSPTGLKLV

-2493 LPEFDEYGSQTT
+2493 LPAFDEYGSQTT

-2598 MIQVYT
+2598 MIQVYS
-2604 SSKAHFT
+2604 SSKTHFT
-2611 DRAHYIYSPREL
+2611 HRAHYIYSPREL

-2665 ERIWTYEMIKS
+2665 ERNWTYEMIKS
-2676 TLTKNFPYTDTES
+2676 TLTRNFPYIDIQS
-2689 ALEMP
+2689 SLEMP

-2705 SPVSEKELGAFLEQR
+2705 SPVSEKELGAFLDQR
-2720 LKVFSEEETNVS
+2720 LKVFSEEETNAS

-2808 EGDKLCFIIDESAIL
+2808 DGNKLCFIMDESAIL

-2873 YTWFTEQVAKNFH
+2873 YTWFTEQVAKNLH

-2917 GDWTA
+2917 GDWRT

-2942 YHAPLGVGVDGL
+2942 YHAPPGVDVAGL

-2962 VSIHGGFR
+2962 VSIHSGFK

-2990 EQKETEL
+2990 KQKETEL

-3021 SESLS
+3021 NESLS
-3026 VKKLQLDNKNKE
+3026 IKKTQLDNKNKE

-3064 KRFTE
+3064 KRFAE

-3080 VLEDLKNVEPLIL
+3080 VLEDLRNVEPLIL

-3126 VCILLGYEVNT
+3126 VCILLGYDVNT

-3216 RNEVRA
+3216 RNEVRV

-3296 VVAFQGQREC
+3296 VVTFQGQREC

-3348 STFNYRASSLKPD
+3348 TTFNYRASSLKPD
-3361 QEFTWQTNG
+3361 QELTWQTNG

-3385 ADRRFAFL
+3385 ADKRFAFL

-3399 MIDFMEKQ
+3399 MVDFMEKHC
-3407 YQDIVVTS
+3407 QDIVVTS

-3441 HYDPIVS
+3441 HYDPIIS

-3456 TSGGRSLVKLGSREI
+3456 TSGGRSLVKLGSKEI
-3471 DLSPKFQL
+3471 DLSPNFHL
-3479 FVHTKDASARIP
+3479 FVHTKDASAYIP

-3521 EQPAL
+3521 EQPSL

-3575 KHEAAT
+3575 KHQAAS
-3581 IKTKLSQSS
+3581 IKTKLSRSS
-3590 EILDQVKQVRDKYL
+3590 EVLDQVKQVRDKYTI
-3604 SLGEAFC
+3604 LGEAFC
-3611 NIQLL
+3611 NVQLL
-3616 LDRLWKLNRV
+3616 LDRLWKLNRI
-3626 YQFASMDMVVIF
+3626 YQFASVDLVVIF
-3638 KKMLTQN
+3638 KKMLMQN

-3660 VYSTLSGSL
+3660 AYSTLSSSL
-3669 LQEDRAIFENLMKE
+3669 LQEDRAIFEGLLKE

-3694 DISQLLES
+3694 DISPLLES
-3702 HKYFILRTSGGFDAS
+3702 NKYFILRTSGGFDAS
-3717 STVYSLAL
+3717 STIHSLART
-3725 AAQQHVESYSMGSSE
+3725 AQQHVESYSMGSSE
-3740 GVEVARRLFVAALKK
+3740 GVEIARRLFVTALKK

-3776 LFEAEIHSEFRLFMT
+3776 LLEAEIHSEFRLFLT
-3791 CQTDSHIAT
+3791 SQTDSHIAT
-3800 TIVKMCK
+3800 TVVKMCK

-3816 IRTVLQETLIRPNG
+3816 IRTVLQETLIRANG
-3830 ILNLRKAQH
+3830 VLNLRKAQH
-3839 PDHARLYVLLAWFYG
+3839 PDHARMYVLLAWFYG

-3866 FKERYEF
+3866 FKEHYEF

-3883 VLDQIISKGVS
+3883 VLDQIISRGIS

-3907 GGKVTDKED
+3907 GGKVSDTED
-3916 LEVIIDIS
+3916 LKVITDIS

-3948 ESDSIDDCISWIN
+3948 ESDSVDDCILWIN
-3961 SLPEIEPISWLGLN
+3961 SLPEIEPVNWLGLN
-3975 AEVERIVE
+3975 TDVERIVE
-3983 EKQASRAKAEILK
+3983 EKQASRTEAEILK